1 MINNIIKIG
10 YQGIEGSN
18 SEQTS
23 KTFSQKLFSGKKVE
37 FVPLVTS
44 QNVVNKLIA
53 KEIDYGVMAFENN
66 IGGIVEETRL
76 ALENLNYKIIQKLK
90 LDIHHCL
97 FVKNKSIDTTKVT
110 KIISHEQAL
119 KQCSNFIAKNFPT
132 IQTQKAEDTAI
143 CAEMLKNGIL
153 PDSTAIICRKNA
165 GENRGLRLL
174 AENIENQKSIT
185 EFYLIQKQKYVIN
198 RLSTMLE
205 KRAN

>member
-10 YQGIEGSN
+10 HQGIEGSN
-18 SEQTS
+18 SEQAS
-23 KTFSQKLFSGKKVE
+23 KTFSQKLFSGKKAE
-37 FVPLVTS
+37 FIPLVTS

-119 KQCSNFIAKNFPT
+119 KQCSNFIAKNFPCT
-132 IQTQKAEDTAI
+132 EIQKAQDTAI
-143 CAEMLKNGIL
+143 CAERLQKGL
-153 PDSTAIICRKNA
+153 LEDKTAIICRKNA
-165 GENRGLRLL
+165 GENRGLHLL
-174 AENIENQKSIT
+174 AENIENSKSIT
-185 EFYLIQKQKYVIN
+185 TFCIIKLK
-198 RLSTMLE
+198 
-205 KRAN
+205 